1 MNFKQNANKHQ
12 LTKIPLFLQ
21 CLGRRPL
28 GFGQF
33 TAMIALKMWRSWLLG
48 LRIVGSVE

>member
-1 MNFKQNANKHQ
+1 MDFKQNANKHE
-12 LTKIPLFLQ
+12 LKKIQSFLQ

-33 TAMIALKMWRSWLLG
+33 TAMNTLKMWRS
-48 LRIVGSVE
+48 